1 VDGPI
6 LDFGCGTG
14 CLTMALRDDL
24 GEHGVTGVDTSRAML
39 EQFERKA
46 EEWGRVKT
54 AAVEV
59 RTVFK
64 KHNTAQRSTA

>member
-1 VDGPI
+1 
-6 LDFGCGTG
+6 
-14 CLTMALRDDL
+14 MALRDDL